1 MGCRRWSGVA
11 FISALILLTAICPL
25 RAQDTAAWA
34 DFQQKAAAWRAL
46 PVKPALS
53 EEVRRERVQAENALK
68 EKRLAAAADH
78 YESGLKINPVWP
90 EGHFNAALLYAEL
103 EEYDKAIWH
112 MRAYVELVPDAP
124 DAKGA
129 REQTYV
135 WQDKLKMQETV
146 VFRDPAT
153 KLMWPR
159 QDNGSNVNW
168 NQANAYCQSL
178 NLGGYSGWRLPSW
191 DELATIYDQTQ
202 DVNGYHIKG
211 GIKLSHRRSWLWTA
225 SWGTSHP
232 PFSRVIFSFSK
243 LHRGGALDSWQDLQ
257 ALCVRRSGE

>member
-1 MGCRRWSGVA
+1 MSYRRWAA
-11 FISALILLTAICPL
+11 FAFMPVLILFSAICPVK
-25 RAQDTAAWA
+25 AQDTAWT

-46 PVKPALS
+46 PVKPALT
-53 EEVRRERVQAENALK
+53 EDVQRERVQAENAVK

-103 EEYDKAIWH
+103 GEYDKAIWH

-124 DAKGA
+124 DAKEA
-129 REQTYV
+129 REQSYV
-135 WQDKLKMQETV
+135 WQDKLKLQETV

-159 QDNGSNVNW
+159 QDNGSAVDW
-168 NQANAYCQSL
+168 NEATGYCQSL
-178 NLGGYSGWRLPSW
+178 SLGGYSGWRLPTI
-191 DELATIYDQTQ
+191 DELAGIFDRTQ
-202 DVNGYHIKG
+202 NVNGMHIKG
-211 GIKLSHRRSWLWTA
+211 GINIISKDWVWSNRADLLFYFANGKHHS
-225 SWGTSHP
+225 P
-232 PFSRVIFSFSK
+232 SFVGSIYN
-243 LHRGGALDSWQDLQ
+243 R

>member
-103 EEYDKAIWH
+103 GDYSKAIWH
-112 MRAYVELVPDAP
+112 MRAYLELVPDAP
-124 DAKGA
+124 DAQGA
-129 REQTYV
+129 RDQLYV
-135 WQDKLKMQETV
+135 WQDKLKLQDTV
-146 VFRDPAT
+146 GWRDPAT
-153 KLMWPR
+153 TLLWAK
-159 QDNGSNVNW
+159 QDNGIAVDDR
-168 NQANAYCQSL
+168 NQANNYCQNL
-178 NLGGYSGWRLPSW
+178 NLGGYSCWRLPTY
-191 DELATIYDQTQ
+191 DELATIYDKTQ
-202 DVNGYHIKG
+202 NVNGWHIKG
-211 GIKLSHRRSWLWTA
+211 GIKLSNGLVWSKDGDLY
-225 SWGTSHP
+225 
-232 PFSRVIFSFSK
+232 FSFGRRMGRAYGM
-243 LHRGGALDSWQDLQ
+243 HIRV
-257 ALCVRRSGE
+257 LCVRRSGE

>member
-1 MGCRRWSGVA
+1 MSYRRWTASA
-11 FISALILLTAICPL
+11 FTLVLILLAAICPL
-25 RAQDTAAWA
+25 KAQDSAAWA

-46 PVKPALS
+46 PVKPALT
-53 EEVRRERVQAENALK
+53 EDVQRERVQAENAVK
-68 EKRLAAAADH
+68 EKRLADAAAH

-103 EEYDKAIWH
+103 EEYEKAIWH

-159 QDNGSNVNW
+159 QDSGSQISLPDAMN
-168 NQANAYCQSL
+168 YCRNL
-178 NLGGYSGWRLPSW
+178 NLAGFSGWRLPTRK
-191 DELATIYDQTQ
+191 ELETIYDKKQK
-202 DVNGYHIKG
+202 VNGSHIKG
-211 GIKLSHRRSWLWTA
+211 GIKLSDRCGSVWHSDFPQQMGFGGTGWFECGHVTPTA
-225 SWGTSHP
+225 P
-232 PFSRVIFSFSK
+232 
-243 LHRGGALDSWQDLQ
+243 
-257 ALCVRRSGE
+257 ALCVRRPGE